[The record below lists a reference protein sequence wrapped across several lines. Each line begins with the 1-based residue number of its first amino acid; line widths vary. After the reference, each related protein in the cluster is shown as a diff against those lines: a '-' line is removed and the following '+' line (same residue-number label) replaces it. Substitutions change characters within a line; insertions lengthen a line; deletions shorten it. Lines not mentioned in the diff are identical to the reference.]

1 MFKYLSTKEQ
11 LLEEK
16 RKNEALQA
24 MVKELEKLKPRIFNA
39 EQIAADNSIAQQEM
53 LELLLEIGVI

>member
-1 MFKYLSTKEQ
+1 MFKFLNEREQ

-24 MVKELEKLKPRIFNA
+24 QVKELQDAAIEIA
-39 EQIAADNSIAQQEM
+39 EIVAE
-53 LELLLEIGVI
+53 EVINNG

>member
-1 MFKYLSTKEQ
+1 MFKYLSNKEQ

-24 MVKELEKLKPRIFNA
+24 QVKEQEDALVELA
-39 EQIAADNSIAQQEM
+39 EIVASNEEVIAN
-53 LELLLEIGVI
+53 G